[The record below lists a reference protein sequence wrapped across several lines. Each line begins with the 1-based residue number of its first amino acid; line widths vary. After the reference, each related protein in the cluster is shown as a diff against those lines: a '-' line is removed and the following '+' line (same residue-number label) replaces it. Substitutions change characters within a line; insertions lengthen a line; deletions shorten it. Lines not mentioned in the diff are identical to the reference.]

1 MVRRKDLEDM
11 AHRIQELEKAV
22 GFYADPLNWGVTGKG
37 FTFIPNLLNDDG
49 GPNVA
54 RKVLNLAPV
63 NQQRLEELREKAI
76 AKADQTAKT
85 ISAQWLKP

>member
-11 AHRIQELEKAV
+11 ARRIQELEKAV
-22 GFYADPLNWGVTGKG
+22 GFYADPSNWTVKDKG
-37 FTFIPNLLNDDG
+37 FIFIPNLLNDDG

-63 NQQRLEELREKAI
+63 NQQRLEELKEKAI
-76 AKADQTAKT
+76 AAADQKAKT
-85 ISAQWLKP
+85 ISGQWQKP